1 MAKAF
6 TVTKREDL
14 PDLEVSLEVELP
26 WESAER
32 ERAAAIR
39 ELGEGATFDG
49 FRPGQAP
56 EALVVARFGEKAVL
70 ESMGFHAIRA
80 AFPDIL
86 AAEKIVPLVEP
97 RIAVT
102 KLAAGNPVAFKVTL
116 VQFPKVTLPD
126 YKKIAKSVERRD
138 GKPTDAEVDAEI
150 EHVRRAAAHRGHA
163 HAEGETCDHDHGSG
177 EALPPLTDEEAAK
190 VGPFANVA
198 ELRAKVAELLG
209 EANAY
214 RERDRR
220 RRAIVEAVIEAAK
233 PEIPSVVVERE
244 LDRMRAEFESSIGRV
259 GLTWEKYLAQAGRD
273 EKSLRE
279 EWRPEAKLRAAS
291 HLVLPMIAREEN
303 LVVND
308 ALVDKETDALVARV
322 PGTPRE
328 NARAYIEHLV
338 RNDLVLA
345 FLEDLDR
352 REAKKEE

>member
-14 PDLEVSLEVELP
+14 PDLEVSLEVEIP

-39 ELGEGATFDG
+39 ELAEGATFDG

-56 EALVVARFGEKAVL
+56 EALVVSRFGEKAVL
-70 ESMGFHAIRA
+70 EAMGFHAIRA

-86 AAEKIVPLVEP
+86 AAEKVVPLVEP
-97 RIAVT
+97 RLSVT
-102 KLAAGNPVAFKVTL
+102 KLAAGNPLAFKATL

-138 GKPTDAEVDAEI
+138 GKPSDAEIDAEI
-150 EHVRRAAAHRGHA
+150 ERVRAAAAHRGHG
-163 HAEGETCDHDHGSG
+163 HAEGEDCDHDHDA
-177 EALPPLTDEEAAK
+177 ELPPLTDEEAAK
-190 VGPFANVA
+190 VGPFKTVA
-198 ELRAKVAELLG
+198 ELRAKVGELLA
-209 EANAY
+209 EANEY

-220 RRAIVEAVIEAAK
+220 RRAIVEAVIDAAK
-233 PEIPSVVVERE
+233 PEIPSIVVDRE
-244 LDRMRAEFESSIGRV
+244 VDRMRAEFESSISRV
-259 GLTWEKYLAQAGRD
+259 GLTWEKYLEQAGRD
-273 EKSLRE
+273 EASLRE

-303 LVVND
+303 LVVNE
-308 ALVDKETDALVARV
+308 ALVDREADALVAKV

-352 REAKKEE
+352 REAKQS

>member
-26 WESAER
+26 WESAEK
-32 ERAAAIR
+32 ERGAAIR
-39 ELGEGATFDG
+39 ELAEGATFDG

-56 EALVVARFGEKAVL
+56 EALVVSRFGEKAVL
-70 ESMGFHAIRA
+70 EAMGFHAIRA
-80 AFPDIL
+80 AFPEIL
-86 AAEKIVPLVEP
+86 AAEKIVPLIEP

-116 VQFPKVTLPD
+116 TQFPKVTLPD
-126 YKKIAKSVERRD
+126 YRKIAKAVERRA
-138 GKPTDAEVDAEI
+138 GKPSDPEIDGEI
-150 EHVRRAAAHRGHA
+150 ERVRRAAAHRGHE
-163 HAEGETCDHDHGSG
+163 HKDGEKCEHEDG
-177 EALPPLTDEEAAK
+177 APLAPLTDEEAAK
-190 VGPFANVA
+190 IGPFANVA
-198 ELRAKVAELLG
+198 ELRAKVGELLA
-209 EANAY
+209 EANEY

-233 PEIPSVVVERE
+233 PEIPSVVVDRE
-244 LDRMRAEFESSIGRV
+244 VDRMRAEFESSIGRV
-259 GLTWEKYLAQAGRD
+259 GLTWEKYLGQAGRD
-273 EKSLRE
+273 EASLRE

-291 HLVLPMIAREEN
+291 HLILPMIAREES

-322 PGTPRE
+322 PNTPRE

-352 REAKKEE
+352 REAKKAE

>member
-26 WESAER
+26 WESAGR

-39 ELGEGATFDG
+39 ELAEGVTFDG

-56 EALVVARFGEKAVL
+56 EALVVARFGEKAVQ

-86 AAEKIVPLVEP
+86 AAEKIVPLIEP
-97 RIAVT
+97 RISVT
-102 KLAAGNPVAFKVTL
+102 KLAPGNPVAFKVSL

-126 YKKIAKSVERRD
+126 YRKIAKSVERRA
-138 GKPTDAEVDAEI
+138 GKPSDAEI
-150 EHVRRAAAHRGHA
+150 DAEIARVRQMAAHRGHS
-163 HAEGETCDHDHGSG
+163 HAEGEACDHDAPLP
-177 EALPPLTDEEAAK
+177 ALNDEEAAK
-190 VGPFANVA
+190 VGPFASVA
-198 ELRAKVAELLG
+198 ELRAKVAELLA
-209 EANAY
+209 EANEY

-220 RRAIVEAVIEAAK
+220 RRAIVEAVVEAAK
-233 PEIPSVVVERE
+233 PEIPSAVIDRE
-244 LDRMRAEFESSIGRV
+244 VDRMRAEFESSIGRV
-259 GLTWEKYLAQAGRD
+259 GLTWEKYLEQAGRD
-273 EKSLRE
+273 EASLRD

-291 HLVLPMIAREEN
+291 HLILPMIAREES

-308 ALVDKETDALVARV
+308 ALVDKEADALVARV

-328 NARAYIEHLV
+328 NARAYVEHLV

-352 REAKKEE
+352 REAPPPEKK